1 MITVAAVLPV
11 EPMVRLDL
19 FVAAGWSRSRATM
32 HTVTFL
38 KDFADETTATAAA
51 QRLPKD
57 AIWALE
63 GVPRE

>member
-11 EPMVRLDL
+11 NPIRRLDA

-32 HTVTFL
+32 HTVTLL
-38 KDFADETTATAAA
+38 KAFDDEVAANAAA
-51 QRLPKD
+51 NRLPQD

-63 GVPRE
+63 GVLRE